1 MISVKSLEANMGGQ
15 GSGRRWH
22 IGAKNTVENY
32 RCLDI
37 NRWHHEKVLYEGNVF
52 SCAWY
57 QKEEKIAFI
66 LVAVKSDYVVLD
78 YRYRSGK
85 DAWKRESYRV
95 YLSATDCNLGGQR
108 RWFLCPAT
116 GCNRRV
122 AKLYGGGIF
131 ACRHCY
137 RLAYESQREKA
148 YDRLARRANKIRRK
162 LDWKPGILNDRGWH
176 KPKGMH
182 WETFS
187 RLVAEHDRL
196 VHASL
201 IGIATD
207 LKLPMADDEDCM

>member
-1 MISVKSLEANMGGQ
+1 MGGI

-22 IGAKNTVENY
+22 YGAKNTVEDH

-37 NRWHHEKVLYEGNVF
+37 NRWLQEKVLHDGNIF
-52 SCAWY
+52 NWGWY
-57 QKEEKIAFI
+57 RNEEK
-66 LVAVKSDYVVLD
+66 VASIWVTVKPFYVVLD
-78 YRYRSGK
+78 YQHRSGQA
-85 DAWKRESYRV
+85 DWKRANYRV
-95 YLSATDCNLGGQR
+95 YLSTTDCHFGGKR
-108 RWFLCPAT
+108 YWFLCPAQ
-116 GCNRRV
+116 GCGRRV
-122 AKLYGGGIF
+122 AKLYVGGIF

-137 RLAYESQREKA
+137 ALAYESQREKA

-162 LDWKPGILNDRGWH
+162 LDWKPGILNGRGWH

-201 IGIATD
+201 TGMATD
-207 LKLPMADDEDCM
+207 LRLPIGDQED